1 MISEK
6 ENHIKNII
14 NLAIKEDRL
23 SHDITSRI
31 SLSKKFKCKV
41 IVKSKGTGILYGI
54 KVVKQIVKATDK
66 KIKIKIFKS
75 DGSNL
80 KNGTEVLS
88 MNGKAQS
95 ILKCERIILNF
106 LGHLSGV
113 ASETRKLVEKTKK
126 YKTKICCTRKTLP
139 GLRYLQKQAVK
150 IGGGFNNRYNLEEEI
165 FIKDNH
171 HLDKLDFREKVV
183 HVIKKNKENKII
195 NVEVDNTNQLKK
207 IIDLK
212 INRILLDNF
221 RPNFL
226 RKALKIIPVSI
237 ETEASG
243 NINPANILNYAKT
256 GVGRISLGYITHSV
270 KNFNFSIEF

>member
-1 MISEK
+1 MESGSPPCSPQIPSLIFDLFFLALSQAIS
-6 ENHIKNII
+6 N
-14 NLAIKEDRL
+14 NLPTPF
-23 SHDITSRI
+23 SS
-31 SLSKKFKCKV
+31 
-41 IVKSKGTGILYGI
+41 IL
-54 KVVKQIVKATDK
+54 T
-66 KIKIKIFKS
+66 
-75 DGSNL
+75 
-80 KNGTEVLS
+80 NG
-88 MNGKAQS
+88 S
-95 ILKCERIILNF
+95 ILKILLF
-106 LGHLSGV
+106 
-113 ASETRKLVEKTKK
+113 T
-126 YKTKICCTRKTLP
+126 
-139 GLRYLQKQAVK
+139 
-150 IGGGFNNRYNLEEEI
+150 NRYNLEEEI